1 MHLLTW
7 IVLFTAIGG
16 ALSALAASIFLV
28 VSDSVRTR
36 VLPHL
41 VSFATGALLSAALL
55 GLLPHAVASA
65 GIANTHEIGLTLLGG
80 LLLFFVLEKMVLW
93 RHCHQDVC
101 EVHVHPEA
109 HAHAHAHVHNHHDNE
124 QNRNKASAMLILI
137 GDGFHNVLDGVLIA
151 AAFMTDVHLGVVT
164 AIAVCAH
171 EIPQEVGDLAIL
183 LNGGMSRMRA
193 LTLNLLASITS
204 VLGGVAA
211 YFAMAQVQEVLPYA
225 IAIAASSFLYIAVAD
240 LIPGLHRKV
249 DPGSGAWQFV
259 YIVLGVAVIY
269 VSHSLAH

>member
-7 IVLFTAIGG
+7 IILFTAIGG
-16 ALSALAASIFLV
+16 ALSALAASVFLV
-28 VSDSVRTR
+28 VSDSMRAR

-55 GLLPHAVASA
+55 GLLPHAVESA
-65 GIANTHEIGLTLLGG
+65 GIAKTHDIGLTLLGG

-109 HAHAHAHVHNHHDNE
+109 HVHNHVHAHNHHDNE

-164 AIAVCAH
+164 SIAVCAH

-193 LTLNLLASITS
+193 LTLNLLTSITS
-204 VLGGVAA
+204 VVGGVAA

>member
-1 MHLLTW
+1 MHLLGW
-7 IVLFTAIGG
+7 IVLFTALGG
-16 ALSALAASIFLV
+16 FLSALAASLFLIV
-28 VSDSVRTR
+28 PDRIRTR

-55 GLLPHAVASA
+55 GLLPHAIESA
-65 GIANTHEIGLTLLGG
+65 GVSKMHEIGLTLLGG

-93 RHCHQDVC
+93 RHCHADAC
-101 EVHVHPEA
+101 EVHVHPEP
-109 HAHAHAHVHNHHDNE
+109 HGHGHNHAYTHNHD
-124 QNRNKASAMLILI
+124 QRRDQASAMLILI

-151 AAFMTDVHLGVVT
+151 AAFMTDVHLGIVT
-164 AIAVCAH
+164 AMAVCAH

-183 LNGGMSRMRA
+183 LNGGMRPLRA
-193 LTLNLLASITS
+193 LTLNLLTS
-204 VLGGVAA
+204 VTSVVGGVVA
-211 YFAMAQVQEVLPYA
+211 YFALAHVQGVLPYA
-225 IAIAASSFLYIAVAD
+225 IVLAASSFLYIAVAD

-249 DPGSGAWQFV
+249 DPGSGVWQFV

>member
-16 ALSALAASIFLV
+16 ALSALAASAFLV
-28 VSDSVRTR
+28 VSDRVRAR

-55 GLLPHAVASA
+55 GLLPHAIEAA
-65 GIANTHEIGLTLLGG
+65 GLSDSHKIGMTLLGG

-93 RHCHQDVC
+93 RHCHEDVC
-101 EVHVHPEA
+101 EVHVHPEPHG
-109 HAHAHAHVHNHHDNE
+109 HAHTHNHNHAHDA
-124 QNRNKASAMLILI
+124 RRDKASAMLILI

-164 AIAVCAH
+164 SIAVCAH

-193 LTLNLLASITS
+193 LTLNMLASVTS
-204 VLGGVAA
+204 VLGGVVA
-211 YFAMAQVQEVLPYA
+211 YFAMAEVQEVLPYA

-249 DPGSGAWQFV
+249 DPGSGVWQFL
-259 YIVLGVAVIY
+259 YILLGVAVIY